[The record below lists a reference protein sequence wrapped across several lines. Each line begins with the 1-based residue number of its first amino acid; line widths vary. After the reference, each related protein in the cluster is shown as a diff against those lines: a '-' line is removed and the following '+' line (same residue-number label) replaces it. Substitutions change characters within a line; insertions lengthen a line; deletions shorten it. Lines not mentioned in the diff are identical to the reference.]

1 MENYDEP
8 SVIREI
14 DNNILS
20 QTFFRMF
27 MGLLASAI
35 VAFGTYQSGAYVK
48 LLTSGTYVGL
58 AILEIVMVLV
68 FSLAFKHLSSTV
80 VTILFYGY
88 AAVNGITLST
98 LFAIYELNSMGYCFL
113 ATAIMFGI
121 LSYVAKN
128 TKKDLTKLGEILPTF
143 LLVGIVLSIVNIF
156 AKSSLLDIILNWA
169 VLAIFVGLTVWDIK
183 KIAMLQ
189 AEGICEDEKLYV
201 YGAMELYLDFIN
213 MFLRIL
219 RLFGKRRN

>member
-8 SVIREI
+8 SVIREL
-14 DNNILS
+14 DNSILS

-35 VAFGTYQSGAYVK
+35 VAFGTYYSGAYIK
-48 LLTSGTYVGL
+48 LLTSGTYIGL
-58 AILEIVMVLV
+58 AILEVVLVLV
-68 FSLAFKHLSSTV
+68 FSFAFKRLSSTA

-88 AAVNGITLST
+88 AALNGITLST
-98 LFAIYELNSMGYCFL
+98 LFAIYEISSMGYCFL
-113 ATAIMFGI
+113 GTAIMFGI

-128 TKKDLTKLGEILPTF
+128 TNKDLTKLGQMLPTF

-156 AKSSLLDIILNWA
+156 VGSSILDIALNWA
-169 VLAIFVGLTVWDIK
+169 MLAIFMGLTVWDIK
-183 KIAMLQ
+183 KISMLQ
-189 AEGICEDEKLYV
+189 AEGICEDEKLYI

-213 MFLRIL
+213 MFLRLL
-219 RLFGKRRN
+219 RLFGRRRN